1 MNVYLCHNDCVCTH
15 EEKGAFI
22 NAFCAP
28 TYAYTTYTSTHTQDL
43 SITSVNGGSSHAST
57 TVDTFVNRADAPSS
71 SVLSAKDDSRK
82 RRLWPQFLSVQ
93 TTPQNQHH
101 QHQENGGPSTERGA
115 DVTSPVS
122 SPSMRPRNV
131 AAPLHR
137 RVYTS
142 LYSSL
147 RAPLSVASYVQLSEH
162 RVVGQTPVVVAST
175 AKPHANSTMF
185 SGAREAG
192 EEMVE
197 VGGGDVESESQEAG
211 LLRGQG
217 LDRSDGTRVSEL
229 RATLHTRN
237 HSWPRLPWGGAAEPP
252 KPGQDSM
259 V

>member
-1 MNVYLCHNDCVCTH
+1 MCTH
-15 EEKGAFI
+15 EEKGAFT
-22 NAFCAP
+22 NAFCAH
-28 TYAYTTYTSTHTQDL
+28 TCAYTTDTSTHTQDL
-43 SITSVNGGSSHAST
+43 SITSVDGGSSHAST
-57 TVDTFVNRADAPSS
+57 TVDTVVNRAAAASS
-71 SVLSAKDDSRK
+71 SVLPVKDDSRK
-82 RRLWPQFLSVQ
+82 RRSWPQFLSVQ
-93 TTPQNQHH
+93 TTPQNQEH
-101 QHQENGGPSTERGA
+101 QHQENGGQSTESGA

-122 SPSMRPRNV
+122 SPSMRPRDV
-131 AAPLHR
+131 VAPLHR

-147 RAPLSVASYVQLSEH
+147 RAPLSRYVQLSEH

-175 AKPHANSTMF
+175 AKPHANSTRL
-185 SGAREAG
+185 SGVGEAE